1 MTLVAAHMEVTPPP
15 FVKVVRVTSA
25 ADMAEAILP
34 VAAEYDCIIKAAAV
48 SDYTPVATSTEKI
61 KKADGT
67 LTVSFQR
74 TTDILKTLG
83 EHKPEHLFLC
93 GFSMETENVIEN
105 SRKKLQSKHCDMICA
120 NSLRKAGAGFG
131 GDTNIIT
138 ILTAE
143 REIELEQMTKDEAA
157 HRILDTILESGL

>member
-1 MTLVAAHMEVTPPP
+1 MIKIVTIVGARPQ
-15 FVKVVRVTSA
+15 F
-25 ADMAEAILP
+25 
-34 VAAEYDCIIKAAAV
+34 IKAAAV

-93 GFSMETENVIEN
+93 GFSMA
-105 SRKKLQSKHCDMICA
+105 S
-120 NSLRKAGAGFG
+120 
-131 GDTNIIT
+131 
-138 ILTAE
+138 LTA
-143 REIELEQMTKDEAA
+143 L
-157 HRILDTILESGL
+157 RINCCLADTVYNWLNW

>member
-1 MTLVAAHMEVTPPP
+1 MIEIVFKLDENKAIAYDSENKVGECDFEKIDDIWNITHTEV
-15 FVKVVRVTSA
+15 
-25 ADMAEAILP
+25 D
-34 VAAEYDCIIKAAAV
+34 
-48 SDYTPVATSTEKI
+48 SDYQGQGIARKLV
-61 KKADGT
+61 
-67 LTVSFQR
+67 
-74 TTDILKTLG
+74 
-83 EHKPEHLFLC
+83 
-93 GFSMETENVIEN
+93 ENVIEN

-131 GDTNIIT
+131 GYTNIIT